1 MVKRAVI
8 LLILVLLLG
17 IAAVA
22 CGGGEEPFTPP
33 SSSDGEQPTQPE
45 LRPDLVISTIEVIP
59 AQPQSGQFFG
69 LNVYVANQGQ
79 ASSGKYD
86 VAINI
91 QDISHGGTYPIG
103 TFRQGAM
110 NVGESY
116 CVYSSTNVLVND
128 PGSYQV
134 NVEIIPF
141 LFDDGNTG
149 NNSVSKPFTAK

>member
-1 MVKRAVI
+1 MKRVVI

-22 CGGGEEPFTPP
+22 CGPGEEPSAPP
-33 SSSDGEQPTQPE
+33 SPPGGEQPTQPV

-59 AQPQSGQFFG
+59 AQPQSGQFFS
-69 LNVYVANQGQ
+69 LNIYVANQGQ
-79 ASSGKYD
+79 ASSGDYD

-110 NVGESY
+110 HPGEDY
-116 CVYSSTNVLVND
+116 CVYTSANVLVND